1 LTVLFVSIIAYPQ
14 TSFNQIVRQ
23 ADRRREALTSDR
35 IYNIMSRI
43 AGTHTGSDFAEEGVK
58 TMAIIDIHNH
68 VYPPE
73 YVEAV
78 QVGPSAY
85 EVTLDSDDNPVLHS
99 PGDYNVLVPGHRLMD
114 VRKTVLERAGVDKQI
129 ISFTA
134 PGTLIETTERSIEL
148 SRMVNEAFANIQNEH
163 GDHFAAL
170 ATLPLNDPNAS
181 VVELEH
187 AICELGL
194 KGVTLFS
201 NASGI
206 PLSDPRFWPLYEKA
220 DELEVV
226 FFIHP
231 TYPMG
236 VEAMLDYMLMPLVG
250 FVADTTLAAASLVF
264 SGVVERFPKIKWI
277 LGHLGGAVPYLV
289 ERFDRGYEAYERCR
303 ENISRRPSEYLKDFY
318 YDSVNFD
325 VKALQ
330 FAIEF
335 AGTEQILAG
344 SDYPHQ
350 IGSMEKM
357 LSSISQLNITAEEK
371 AGILG
376 ENTARLLRL

>member
-1 LTVLFVSIIAYPQ
+1 
-14 TSFNQIVRQ
+14 
-23 ADRRREALTSDR
+23 
-35 IYNIMSRI
+35 
-43 AGTHTGSDFAEEGVK
+43 
-58 TMAIIDIHNH
+58 MAIVDIHNH

-78 QVGPSAY
+78 RAGPSAY
-85 EVTLDSDDNPVLHS
+85 EVTFDSDDNPVLYS
-99 PGDYNVLVPGHRLMD
+99 PGDYNVLVPGHRFMD
-114 VRKTVLERAGVDKQI
+114 VRKAVLERAGVDRQV

-134 PGTLIETTERSIEL
+134 PGTLIETPERSVEL
-148 SRMVNEAFANIQNEH
+148 SRMVNGAFANIQNEH
-163 GDHFAAL
+163 GDHFVAL
-170 ATLPLNDPNAS
+170 ATLPLNDPDAS
-181 VVELEH
+181 VVELER

-201 NASGI
+201 NVNGT

-231 TYPMG
+231 TYPVG

-264 SGVVERFPKIKWI
+264 SGVVESFPNVKWI
-277 LGHLGGAVPYLV
+277 LGHLGGAVPYLA
-289 ERFDRGYEAYERCR
+289 ERFDRGYAAYERCR
-303 ENISRRPSEYLKDFY
+303 EKISRPPSEYLRDFY

-330 FAIEF
+330 LAIDF
-335 AGTEQILAG
+335 AGTEHILAG

-350 IGSMEKM
+350 IGSLEKM
-357 LSSISQLNITAEEK
+357 LSSIDQLDITAEEK

-376 ENTARLLRL
+376 ENAARLLGL